1 MDVSEHLRRTEA
13 TLLAIDGVVGVG
25 IGEQGGQP
33 IIVVMVSAA
42 TPELRRQ
49 IPETLDGHPVR
60 VDVTGEIVAF

>member
-1 MDVSEHLRRTEA
+1 MDVNEHLRRNEA

-33 IIVVMVSAA
+33 VIVVMVSAV

-49 IPETLDGHPVR
+49 IPDSLDGHPVR